1 LRDGRVIGED
11 RRGSTG
17 KSMSGAGLEIRDL
30 SKRYTPRRGVVV
42 EAIRHL
48 DLGVLGGEFLA
59 IVGPSGCGKTTLL
72 HLVAG
77 LEQPSSGSVRIGGA
91 APEELVRRHRLGI
104 AFQDSALLPWL
115 SVENNLALPFKLA
128 GLRVNRDRVRQ
139 LIDLVGLK
147 GFEPTRPSQ
156 LSGGMRQRAAIAR
169 SLCLEPD
176 VLLLDEPFGALDV
189 VTRRRLNIE
198 LARIWRDRA
207 ITTLLVTHSVE
218 EALFLSDRTVVMEKP
233 GAIAAV
239 VGVPFPRPRTPELLR
254 SDEFHRL
261 TDQVT
266 LCLHS

>member
-1 LRDGRVIGED
+1 
-11 RRGSTG
+11 
-17 KSMSGAGLEIRDL
+17 MSGAAIEIRDV
-30 SKRYTPRRGVVV
+30 SKRYAARRGVVV

-48 DLGVLGGEFLA
+48 NLTIRSGEFLA
-59 IVGPSGCGKTTLL
+59 IVGPSGCGKSTLL

-77 LEQPSSGSVRIGGA
+77 LERPSSGGLHIGPA
-91 APEELVRRHRLGI
+91 IPEEVARHHRLGI

-115 SVENNLALPFKLA
+115 SVESNLALPFKLA
-128 GLRVNRDRVRQ
+128 GLPVNRDRVSS

-147 GFEPTRPSQ
+147 GFERMRPSQ

-198 LARIWRDRA
+198 LERIWRDRP

-218 EALFLSDRTVVMEKP
+218 EALFLSDRTIVMEKP
-233 GAIAAV
+233 GAIAQIV
-239 VGVPFPRPRTPELLR
+239 EVPFARPRTPDLLR
-254 SDEFHRL
+254 RDEFHHL
-261 TDQVT
+261 TDQIT
-266 LCLHS
+266 LWLQP

>member
-1 LRDGRVIGED
+1 
-11 RRGSTG
+11 
-17 KSMSGAGLEIRDL
+17 MSGAGIEIRDV
-30 SKRYTPRRGVVV
+30 SKRYSARRGVIV

-48 DLGVLGGEFLA
+48 NLTIRSGEFLA
-59 IVGPSGCGKTTLL
+59 IVGPSGCGKSTLL

-77 LEQPSSGSVRIGGA
+77 LEQPSSGDIRIGA
-91 APEELVRRHRLGI
+91 AVPEEVARHHRLGI

-115 SVENNLALPFKLA
+115 SVAGNLALPFKLA
-128 GLRVNRDRVRQ
+128 GLPVNRDRVSN

-147 GFEPTRPSQ
+147 GFERTRPSQ
-156 LSGGMRQRAAIAR
+156 LSGGMRKRAAIAR

-198 LARIWRDRA
+198 LERIWRDRP

-233 GAIAAV
+233 GAIAQV
-239 VGVPFPRPRTPELLR
+239 VEVPFARPRTPDLLR
-254 SDEFHRL
+254 RDEFHHL
-261 TDQVT
+261 TDQIT
-266 LCLHS
+266 LWLQP